1 MPLSLDLRSDTLT
14 QPTEAMRAA
23 MLSAPVGDDVY
34 GEDPSINALQEQ
46 AAALFGKEAALFCPS
61 GTMCNQIAIRLHTRP
76 QDEVICDQWAHIYL
90 YEGGGIASNALCSVR
105 LLPGDRGRIS
115 AEQVEAAIQP
125 DNPHF
130 PRTRLV
136 ALENTSNKGGG
147 SCYDLAQIAAVRA
160 VCDRHGLALHLDGA
174 RVMNACVAAGY
185 SPAELGQYFDTI
197 SLCLSKGLGAPV
209 GSVLLGSRE
218 HIHQALRVRKV
229 MGGGMRQA
237 GMLAAAASYALTH
250 HVERLSEDHRRA
262 RQLGETLQ
270 ALPWVAQVMPVETNI
285 VVFRTVADQIT
296 REQLLAQLNA
306 QDIQLSTFGADYL
319 RFVTHLHVDEEA
331 IGHIVAALQGISEP
345 GAVVSGAANRD
356 Q

>member
-1 MPLSLDLRSDTLT
+1 MSLSLDLRSDTVT

-34 GEDPSINALQEQ
+34 GEDPSLNALQAQ

-105 LLPGDRGRIS
+105 LLPGERGRIN
-115 AEQVEAAIQP
+115 AQQVEAAIQP

-147 SCYDLAQIAAVRA
+147 ACYDLDRIAAIRA

-174 RVMNACVAAGY
+174 RVMNACVAMGY
-185 SPAELGQYFDTI
+185 PPAELGQYFDTI

-209 GSVLLGSRE
+209 GSVLIGSRD

-237 GMLAAAASYALTH
+237 GMLAAAASYALDH
-250 HVERLSEDHRRA
+250 HVERLSDDHRRA
-262 RQLGETLQ
+262 RQLGEALE
-270 ALPWVAQVMPVETNI
+270 ALPWVAQVLPVETNI
-285 VVFRTVADQIT
+285 VVFRTDAEQIT
-296 REQLLAQLNA
+296 REQLLVHLNA
-306 QDIQLSTFGADYL
+306 QGIQLSTFGADYL
-319 RFVTHLHVDEEA
+319 RFVTHLHVDDQA
-331 IGHIVAALQGISEP
+331 IVRILAALRG
-345 GAVVSGAANRD
+345 VVID
-356 Q
+356 QCLSRT